1 MAAVQRIASRTA
13 GLGLGLAVLLV
24 VLYAILTLG
33 GFRTAIVQSGSM
45 RPHLGVGSLAIEKTI
60 RPREVNRGDV
70 ITFMDPY
77 ERGKLVTH
85 RVVRVLHTQHG
96 LAYWTKGD
104 ANPARDPWALRFN
117 GRVGR
122 VVATVPYAGYVAA
135 FTRTREARTIVI
147 LGGAL
152 AVLGLALGHIWRKP
166 EAVTA

>member
-1 MAAVQRIASRTA
+1 MTAVQRIAGRTA

-45 RPHLGVGSLAIEKTI
+45 RPHLAVGSLAIEETI
-60 RPREVNRGDV
+60 RAREVKRGDV
-70 ITFMDPY
+70 VTFMDPY

-85 RVVRVLHTQHG
+85 RVVRVLHTHHG

-104 ANPARDPWALRFN
+104 ANPARDPWALHFG

-122 VVATVPYAGYVAA
+122 VIATVPYAGYVAA
-135 FTRTREARTIVI
+135 FARTREVRAIVI
-147 LGGAL
+147 LGAAL
-152 AVLGLALGHIWRKP
+152 AALALGLAHIWRKP
-166 EAVTA
+166 EVVTA